1 MPRADLNIT
10 GERAAVS
17 AAGNGIGREITR
29 RLVTA
34 GIDVAINDIDAEALE
49 ETKRELA
56 SSPGEIVAIQGD
68 ASDPDAMTEFV
79 EGAAES
85 FGGLDILVNNIGI
98 AGPTK
103 PCEEITHEEFM
114 DTLRV
119 NLGGQFSATKAA
131 ISHLK
136 ESDAGRVVN
145 LSSISGK
152 RPLEHRTPYT
162 TAKMGVIGFT
172 RTLAVE
178 LAPHDVTVN
187 AICPGSV
194 EGDRIEAVIE
204 NQARSREITYEEA
217 KQEMTDAS
225 PMNTFVRP
233 GDIADTVLFL
243 CSTRA
248 ERITGQD
255 LNVTAG
261 IVMY

>member
-1 MPRADLNIT
+1 MPRADLTIP
-10 GERAAVS
+10 GDRAAVS
-17 AAGNGIGREITR
+17 AAGSGIGREIAR
-29 RLVTA
+29 QLVSA
-34 GIDVAINDIDAEALE
+34 GVDVAINDIDADALE
-49 ETKRELA
+49 ETKKELDDT
-56 SSPGEIVAIQGD
+56 PGEIVTKQGD
-68 ASDPDAMTEFV
+68 ASDPDAMAEFI
-79 EGAAES
+79 ETAAAA
-85 FGGLDILVNNIGI
+85 FGGLDILVNNVGI

-103 PCEEITHEEFM
+103 PCEEVTYEEFM
-114 DTLRV
+114 RTLRI
-119 NLGGQFSATKAA
+119 NNGGQFAATKAA
-131 ISHLK
+131 IPHLK

-194 EGDRIEAVIE
+194 EGDRIESVIE
-204 NQARSREITYEEA
+204 NQAQSRDIPYEEA
-217 KQEMTDAS
+217 KQEMTEAS
-225 PMNTFVRP
+225 PMNTFVKQE
-233 GDIADTVLFL
+233 DIADTVLYL

>member
-1 MPRADLNIT
+1 MPRTDLEIP

-17 AAGNGIGREITR
+17 AAGTGIGLEIAR
-29 RLVTA
+29 HLSEA
-34 GIDVAINDIDAEALE
+34 GVDVAINDIDADALE
-49 ETKRELA
+49 AAKREL
-56 SSPGEIVAIQGD
+56 SSTAGEIITIQGD
-68 ASDPDAMTEFV
+68 ASDPDAMTAFV
-79 EGAAES
+79 DEAAEA
-85 FGGLDILVNNIGI
+85 FGGLDILVNNVGI
-98 AGPTK
+98 EGPTQ
-103 PCEEITHEEFM
+103 PCEEVSYEAFM
-114 DTLRV
+114 DTLRI

-131 ISHLK
+131 IPYLK
-136 ESDAGRVVN
+136 ESDSGRVVN

-178 LAPHDVTVN
+178 LASHDVTVN

-194 EGDRIEAVIE
+194 EGDRIESVIE
-204 NQARSREITYEEA
+204 NQARSRGISYEEA
-217 KQEMTDAS
+217 RQEMTDAS
-225 PMNTFVRP
+225 PMNTFVSP
-233 GDIADTVLFL
+233 EDIADAVSFL

-248 ERITGQD
+248 AHITGQD

>member
-1 MPRADLNIT
+1 MPQTALQIN

-17 AAGNGIGREITR
+17 AAGSGIGRQIAR
-29 RLVTA
+29 QLVSA
-34 GIDVAINDIDAEALE
+34 GVDVAINDIDADALD

-56 SSPGEIVAIQGD
+56 AYSGDIVTRQGD
-68 ASDPDAMTEFV
+68 ASDPDAMAEFV
-79 EGAAES
+79 ETAADA
-85 FGGLDILVNNIGI
+85 FGGVDILVNNVGV

-114 DTLRV
+114 QTLRI
-119 NLGGQFSATKAA
+119 NNGGQFAATKAA
-131 ISHLK
+131 IPHLRDS
-136 ESDAGRVVN
+136 EAGRVVN
-145 LSSISGK
+145 LASISGK
-152 RPLEHRTPYT
+152 RPSEHRTPYT

-178 LAPHDVTVN
+178 LAPDDITVN

-204 NQARSREITYEEA
+204 NQARSKGIPYEEA
-217 KQEMTDAS
+217 KQERTETS
-225 PMNTFVRP
+225 PMDTFVRQE
-233 GDIADTVLFL
+233 DVADMVLFL

-255 LNVTAG
+255 INVTAG
-261 IVMY
+261 KVMY